1 MWDWVGAYGAE
12 WGGAGFM
19 VCGAGRGQV
28 GTARSHHSGR
38 AEVVVTVCLGWA
50 RRGRLIVLQGGCP
63 LIFAP
68 TSANQHHQDINSVA
82 PAVGLPPRK

>member
-1 MWDWVGAYGAE
+1 MTHSPGLL
-12 WGGAGFM
+12 
-19 VCGAGRGQV
+19 RGTLV
-28 GTARSHHSGR
+28 RSS
-38 AEVVVTVCLGWA
+38 VVTVCLGWA
-50 RRGRLIVLQGGCP
+50 RRGRLILLQGGCP

>member
-1 MWDWVGAYGAE
+1 MHSLHPFHPNLASAFLSP
-12 WGGAGFM
+12 AGI
-19 VCGAGRGQV
+19 GNLISR
-28 GTARSHHSGR
+28 RSPSNNLG
-38 AEVVVTVCLGWA
+38 EVVTVCLGWA
-50 RRGRLIVLQGGCP
+50 RRGRLILLQGGCP